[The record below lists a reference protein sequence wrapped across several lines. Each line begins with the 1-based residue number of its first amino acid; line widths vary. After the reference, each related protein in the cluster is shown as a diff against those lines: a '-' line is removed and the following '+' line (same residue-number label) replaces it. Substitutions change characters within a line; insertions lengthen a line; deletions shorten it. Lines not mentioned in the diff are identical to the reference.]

1 MANDFKCFM
10 AENAIKA
17 ENKQYVA
24 SERFVSDGTPV
35 PWELQ
40 VVSND
45 VIDRINKNCRRKE
58 FNRKTGANE
67 YRTDT
72 DLFNAQL
79 VCASVVYP
87 NLNDSSL
94 QTSYNVVGAEAL
106 VKTML
111 TPGEYA
117 DLVAAVVEVC
127 GFQTDM
133 NDKIKEA
140 KN

>member
-1 MANDFKCFM
+1 MADFKCFM

-17 ENKQYVA
+17 ENKEYVA
-24 SERFVSDGTPV
+24 STRFVSNGEPV
-35 PWELQ
+35 PWELR

-45 VIDRINKNCRRKE
+45 TVDKISKNCRRKE
-58 FNRKTGANE
+58 FNRKTGTTE
-67 YRTDT
+67 YSTDT
-72 DLFNAQL
+72 DDLNAQL

-87 NLNDSSL
+87 NLNDSEL
-94 QTSYNVVGAEAL
+94 QTSYNAVGAEAL
-106 VKTML
+106 VKAML

-117 DLVAAVVEVC
+117 DLVTAVCDVC
-127 GFQTDM
+127 GFQTDI